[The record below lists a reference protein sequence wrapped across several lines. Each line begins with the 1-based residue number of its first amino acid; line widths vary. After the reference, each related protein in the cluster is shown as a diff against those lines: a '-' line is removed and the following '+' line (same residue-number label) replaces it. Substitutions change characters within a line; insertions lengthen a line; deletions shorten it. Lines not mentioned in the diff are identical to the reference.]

1 MCVYVYI
8 YISLYT
14 INGGRIACCD
24 VPCILLFPLHL
35 FSFATDICTEKIIEV
50 VTIDVG

>member
-1 MCVYVYI
+1 MCLCVCM
-8 YISLYT
+8 SLYT
-14 INGGRIACCD
+14 IIGGRIACYG

-35 FSFATDICTEKIIEV
+35 FSFATNVCTEKIIEV